1 MTTTAHWWG
10 ADLTLSAQGDAE
22 STGGLTAS
30 QQAVVRRLCTAPG
43 DYVFHTTYGAGLQ
56 QYVGQPV
63 SAAKWSA
70 IKAVIRAQ
78 MQQEQ
83 TVAATPAPTINFTAD
98 AAGNLLYVTI
108 SYTDS
113 EGNTQTLQLPQV

>member
-10 ADLTLSAQGDAE
+10 SDLTLSAQGDAD
-22 STGGLTAS
+22 STAGLTAS
-30 QQAVVRRLCTAPG
+30 QQAVVRRLCTPPG

-70 IKAVIRAQ
+70 LMALIRSQ
-78 MQQEQ
+78 MQLET
-83 TVAATPAPTINFTAD
+83 TVAPTPAPTIDFTAD
-98 AAGNLLYVTI
+98 AAGNLLYVSI
-108 SYTDS
+108 AYTDS